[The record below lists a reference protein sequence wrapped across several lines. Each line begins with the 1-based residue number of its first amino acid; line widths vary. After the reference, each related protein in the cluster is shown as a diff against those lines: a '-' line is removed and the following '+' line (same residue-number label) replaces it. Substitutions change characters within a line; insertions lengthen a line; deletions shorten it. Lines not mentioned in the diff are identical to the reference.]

1 MRIEKGR
8 LGQFFLFIGLLLLV
22 IFFFAGQDETPPAL
36 FFFSGAFLTGLGSFM
51 IWKDWKPGPPSGR
64 FRLLRGKS
72 RKKTEDREDRSQK
85 QEVRNQ

>member
-22 IFFFAGQDETPPAL
+22 IFFLAGKDETPPAR
-36 FFFSGAFLTGLGSFM
+36 FFFAGAFLTGLGTFM

-64 FRLLRGKS
+64 FRLLRGK
-72 RKKTEDREDRSQK
+72 RKAREGEARSETER
-85 QEVRNQ
+85 